1 MNEIKMIPID
11 QLWHHPDNPR
21 LDIGDIDELTNSI
34 KANGILQNL
43 TVVFEPEHK
52 MTPHEWEYY
61 SAYSLTEDG
70 EVFKNMMRTKTIPDR
85 YLVVIGNRRLEASKA
100 AGLTELPC
108 SIREMDHQEQIA
120 TMLQENMQRTDLTIY
135 EQAKG
140 IQMMMNLGFTKEQV
154 SERTGFSKSTIERRL
169 AVASLPEEET
179 RDAVDC
185 GWDLTDLVEISK
197 IDDRKTQARLLTGT
211 SKENLRQQIESAKR
225 DQERKKERT
234 RLLPDVK
241 AFATEMTEAQA
252 SQRYGSSWEHLNKY
266 DVKLDPEAKVKVP
279 KEEGKYYYYE
289 AWGTIEIWQKAK
301 REKHVK
307 SDAEIALEKKQH
319 EAKELNARMKENRI
333 AFCASWKPTRTQ
345 ETALK
350 AKLWQY
356 VFDNVSSYDNGGF
369 QITYHNWDS
378 SRFRQLCGMPKEE
391 GRDKNET
398 IYAEL
403 ARRGIPMGRAIL
415 AWILCGGVRSD
426 ERKGYASEYNGNYT
440 KDEDMDK
447 VYSILIDN
455 GYQLSEEEQQW
466 KDGTHSI
473 YPKQEAPAEE
483 PDEEPD
489 AEDPEEDPEEEE

>member
-1 MNEIKMIPID
+1 MNEIKMIPIE

-43 TVVFEPEHK
+43 TVVHEPEHK

-61 SAYSLTEDG
+61 SGYSLTEDG
-70 EVFKNMMRTKTIPDR
+70 EVFKNMMRTKTVPDR

-120 TMLQENMQRTDLTIY
+120 TMLQENMQRTDLTVY

-169 AVASLPEEET
+169 AVASLPEAET

-197 IDDRKTQARLLTGT
+197 IEDRKTQAKLLTDT
-211 SKENLRQQIESAKR
+211 AKENLRQAIEVAKR
-225 DQERKKERT
+225 DQERAKERK

-241 AFATEMTEAQA
+241 AFATKMTETQA
-252 SQRYGSSWEHLNKY
+252 GQRYGSGWEHLHKY
-266 DVKLDPEAKVKVP
+266 DVKLDPEAKVKTP
-279 KEEGKYYYYE
+279 EEEDKYYYYE
-289 AWGTIEIWQKAK
+289 SWGTIEIWRKAK
-301 REKHVK
+301 REKHIK
-307 SDAEIALEKKQH
+307 SETEIALEKKQH

-356 VFDNVSSYDNGGF
+356 VFDNVSSYDNGAF

-378 SRFRQLCGMPKEE
+378 FRFRQLCGMPKEE
-391 GRDKNET
+391 DRDKNET

-455 GYQLSEEEQQW
+455 GYQLSEEEHQW

-473 YPKQEAPAEE
+473 YPKREAPAEE
-483 PDEEPD
+483 PGEEPD

>member
-70 EVFKNMMRTKTIPDR
+70 EVFKSMMKTKTVPDR

-197 IDDRKTQARLLTGT
+197 IEDRKTQARLLTGT

-266 DVKLDPEAKVKVP
+266 DVHLEPEAKVNVP

-301 REKHVK
+301 REKRVK

-426 ERKGYASEYNGNYT
+426 ERTGYASEYNGNYS
-440 KDEDMDK
+440 KDEDMDRI
-447 VYSILIDN
+447 YDILTDN
-455 GYQLSEEEQQW
+455 GYQLTEEEQQW

-473 YPKQEAPAEE
+473 YPKKEAPAEE